1 MLFLFLI
8 LRNKVINA
16 GEKPKLSPVTKQ
28 IPGQPQFMSML
39 KKYLLDGDLI
49 PEFWPGH
56 IFIMIYKA
64 MEISTEILRQS
75 GLLPSR

>member
-8 LRNKVINA
+8 FMNKVINA

-28 IPGQPQFMSML
+28 IPGQQFMSML

-56 IFIMIYKA
+56 IFIMIYKNL
-64 MEISTEILRQS
+64 EISTEILRQS